1 MFAVQNRKQMRISS
15 LPMRRKDKER
25 LMMERRSQRGNLKN
39 NDMNN
44 IEKNISQGLEQE
56 ILFLQQKISNH
67 KQELYKMEETLTI
80 KTENYKSLINAKKM
94 KESMDKEQ
102 LAKKKILN
110 EVKQESLETCKKNT
124 FKPSEPVSIKNS
136 EEIKMDVSEPEQP
149 AAEELASS
157 ITKVHF
163 EEVDVDV
170 KEVDV
175 DAEKVDV
182 DVKEVDVDAEE
193 VDVDAEEVD
202 VDAEEV
208 AVDAE
213 EVAVDAEEVDVDKN
227 INYTI
232 EEITLEEDIKDME
245 KPKSKRGRK
254 KKIN

>member
-1 MFAVQNRKQMRISS
+1 
-15 LPMRRKDKER
+15 
-25 LMMERRSQRGNLKN
+25 
-39 NDMNN
+39 
-44 IEKNISQGLEQE
+44 
-56 ILFLQQKISNH
+56 
-67 KQELYKMEETLTI
+67 
-80 KTENYKSLINAKKM
+80 
-94 KESMDKEQ
+94 
-102 LAKKKILN
+102 
-110 EVKQESLETCKKNT
+110 
-124 FKPSEPVSIKNS
+124 
-136 EEIKMDVSEPEQP
+136 MDVSEPEQP

-182 DVKEVDVDAEE
+182 NVKEVDVDAEE
-193 VDVDAEEVD
+193 VD
-202 VDAEEV
+202 
-208 AVDAE
+208 VDAE

-232 EEITLEEDIKDME
+232 EEITLEEHIKDME